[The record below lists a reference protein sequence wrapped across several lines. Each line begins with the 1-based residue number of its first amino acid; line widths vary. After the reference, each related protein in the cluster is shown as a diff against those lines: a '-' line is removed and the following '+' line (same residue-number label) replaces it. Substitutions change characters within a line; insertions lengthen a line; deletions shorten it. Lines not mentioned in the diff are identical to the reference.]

1 MDEFEAIVNLSQPEL
16 GKFGEFLAKR
26 YWSEK
31 GLYVLSCHRN
41 EIDFYVNEIP
51 YDVKTTAAPLKK
63 EQKYN
68 NRLPNF
74 SGKLKDGVRILRVA
88 IYIDCVVLASNC
100 ECLQRLDQNKLMAR
114 WHEFH
119 LKNGGGYLRV
129 APRFESSKWLEQQK
143 QFVRDVCESRKLRA
157 RVMHRNGVATQMKFG
172 KWGPNSL
179 IPTNPNKED
188 LTVFLWTESET
199 IHRVIAFLHPDIK
212 KLPLHEYIPPNK
224 APIQTMNLED
234 FEQFRGKWC
243 FISLE
248 DFKKNFRFERQTCD

>member
-1 MDEFEAIVNLSQPEL
+1 MDEFQAIVNLPQPKL

-26 YWSEK
+26 YWSEN
-31 GLYVLSCHRN
+31 GLDVLSCHRN

-51 YDVKTTAAPLKK
+51 YDVKTTAAHLKK
-63 EQKYN
+63 NQKYN
-68 NRLPNF
+68 NRLPPF
-74 SGKLKDGVRILRVA
+74 YRQPKDGVRILGVA
-88 IYIDCVVLASNC
+88 IYAHCAVLASNC
-100 ECLQRLDQNKLMAR
+100 ECLQRLDQNKLMER
-114 WHEFH
+114 WRELH
-119 LKNGGGYLRV
+119 LINGGGCPRV

-143 QFVRDVCESRKLRA
+143 QFVRDVCESRKLRS
-157 RVMHRNGVATQMKFG
+157 RVMHRNGVATQIKFG

-179 IPTNPNKED
+179 IPTNSNKED
-188 LTVFLWTESET
+188 LTVFLWTEGES

-224 APIQTMNLED
+224 APIQTMNLVD

-248 DFKKNFRFERQTCD
+248 DFKKNFRFER